1 MGGRAKRRAERGR
14 GHGVTPAALIVC
26 LVENVTTFL
35 AGAWRATPS
44 QIGYVRI
51 GVAGERTKLGVSYL
65 PVLAR
70 LYPLARLWLQV
81 AVGYGDTSLLPS
93 GFPLDN
99 IEDIILK

>member
-1 MGGRAKRRAERGR
+1 M
-14 GHGVTPAALIVC
+14 C
-26 LVENVTTFL
+26 LVRKRNNIPCRGL
-35 AGAWRATPS
+35 RATPS

-99 IEDIILK
+99 IEDIILKEPPASAF